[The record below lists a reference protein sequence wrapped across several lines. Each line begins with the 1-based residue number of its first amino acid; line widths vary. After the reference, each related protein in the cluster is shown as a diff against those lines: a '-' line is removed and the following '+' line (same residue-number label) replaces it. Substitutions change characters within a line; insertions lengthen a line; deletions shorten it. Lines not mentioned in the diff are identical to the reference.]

1 MGWATALF
9 VAAVAIATAVE
20 LWLASRQATAVGA
33 HRDRIPEPFAGRL
46 SPEDHRKAADYTTA
60 KLRLGTV
67 GTVINA
73 GVTLALTVGG
83 GIAAIDALW
92 RRTGWGEPWLGM
104 AVIASVALLVGIVGL
119 PFSLL
124 RTFRIEA
131 RFGFNRTTP
140 LIFLAD
146 LGKGLALALAVG
158 GPLVLAV
165 LALMDR
171 AGRWWWLAA
180 FGCWLA
186 VTLLI
191 TWAWPAFIAPLF
203 NKFSPLEDASLKGR
217 IEALLV
223 RCGFRSSGVFVID
236 GSRRSAHG
244 NAYFTGIGR
253 HKRIVFFDTL
263 LAQLAAPEIEA
274 VLAHELGHFRLRHIR
289 QRLLVSCATA
299 LAGFA
304 LLGWLAGK
312 PGFYRVLEVPQPS
325 AHAALLLF
333 ALIVPVALFFTTP
346 LGSLWSR
353 RHEFAADRFASQHA
367 SAQELAS
374 ALVKLYRDNA
384 STLTPDSLYTAFYY
398 SHPPALQR
406 IARLGALSAAA
417 ADTAC
422 RPCAGTRALPPGS

>member
-1 MGWATALF
+1 MHWHTTLF
-9 VAAVAIATAVE
+9 IAAVAIATEVE
-20 LWLASRQATAVGA
+20 LWLAGRQITAVAA
-33 HRDRIPEPFAGRL
+33 HRDRIPEPFAGQL
-46 SPEDHRKAADYTTA
+46 SPEDHRKAADYTVA
-60 KLRLGTV
+60 KARLGMV
-67 GTVINA
+67 GAVIDA

-92 RRTGWGEPWLGM
+92 RHTGWREPWLGL
-104 AVIASVALLVGIVGL
+104 AVIGTVAAVIGIIGL
-119 PFSLL
+119 PLSVL

-131 RFGFNRTTP
+131 AFGFNRMTP
-140 LIFLAD
+140 MIFLAD
-146 LGKGLALALAVG
+146 LCKGIALAVLIG

-165 LALMDR
+165 LVLMDH

-180 FGCWLA
+180 FGCWLV

-217 IEALLV
+217 IEALLE
-223 RCGFRSSGVFVID
+223 RCGFRSSGVFVVD

-263 LAQLAAPEIEA
+263 LKQLGSLEIEA
-274 VLAHELGHFRLRHIR
+274 VLAHELGHFRLRHVR
-289 QRLLVSCATA
+289 QRLIVSFVTMLV
-299 LAGFA
+299 GFA

-312 PGFYRVLEVPQPS
+312 PGFYRALGVPTPS
-325 AHAALLLF
+325 THAALILF
-333 ALIVPVALFFTTP
+333 ALAVPVALFFTTP
-346 LGSLWSR
+346 LSSLWSR

-374 ALVKLYRDNA
+374 ALVKLYRENA
-384 STLTPDSLYTAFYY
+384 STLTPDPLYTAFYY
-398 SHPPALQR
+398 SHPPALAR
-406 IARLGALSAAA
+406 ITRL
-417 ADTAC
+417 TA
-422 RPCAGTRALPPGS
+422 PSPAST

>member
-1 MGWATALF
+1 VDTPQADDVGNQNGDILMHWPTALF
-9 VAAVAIATAVE
+9 IAAVAAVTVVE
-20 LWLASRQATAVGA
+20 LWLAARQVAAVEA

-46 SPEDHRKAADYTTA
+46 SPEDHRKAADYTVA
-60 KLRLGTV
+60 KIRLSRISNL
-67 GTVINA
+67 INA
-73 GVTLALTVGG
+73 ALTLALTVGG
-83 GIAAIDALW
+83 GIAAADRLW
-92 RRTGWGEPWLGM
+92 RHTGWGEPWLGL
-104 AVIASVALLVGIVGL
+104 AVIATIAAVIGLVGL
-119 PFSLL
+119 PMALW
-124 RTFRIEA
+124 RTFRLEA

-140 LIFLAD
+140 AIFLAD
-146 LGKGLALALAVG
+146 LAKGLALAALIG

-165 LALMDR
+165 LVLMAR

-203 NKFSPLEDASLKGR
+203 NKFSPLGDASLKER
-217 IEALLV
+217 IEALLA

-263 LAQLAAPEIEA
+263 LSQLAATEIEA
-274 VLAHELGHFRLRHIR
+274 VLAHELGHFRLHHVR
-289 QRLLVSCATA
+289 QRLLVSFATL

-304 LLGWLAGK
+304 LLGWLAGR
-312 PGFYRVLEVPQPS
+312 PAFYRVLGVPTPS
-325 AHAALLLF
+325 PHAALLLF
-333 ALIVPVALFFTTP
+333 ALAGPVALFFTTP

-353 RHEFAADRFASQHA
+353 RHEFAADRFASEHA
-367 SAQELAS
+367 SANELAS

-384 STLTPDSLYTAFYY
+384 STLTPDPLYTAFYY

-406 IARLGALSAAA
+406 IARLTGSA
-417 ADTAC
+417 
-422 RPCAGTRALPPGS
+422 PSG

>member
-1 MGWATALF
+1 MHWPTTLF
-9 VAAVAIATAVE
+9 IAAVAIATAVE
-20 LWLASRQATAVGA
+20 LWLAARQITAVAA
-33 HRDRIPEPFAGRL
+33 HRDRIPQPFAGQL
-46 SPEDHRKAADYTTA
+46 SPEDHRKAADYTVA
-60 KLRLGTV
+60 KARLGMV
-67 GTVINA
+67 STVIDSI
-73 GVTLALTVGG
+73 VTLALTVGG
-83 GIAAIDALW
+83 GVAAIDALW
-92 RRTGWGEPWLGM
+92 RHTGWGEPWLGLV
-104 AVIASVALLVGIVGL
+104 VIGTVAAMVGIVGL
-119 PFSLL
+119 PLSLL

-131 RFGFNRTTP
+131 AFGFNRTTP

-146 LGKGLALALAVG
+146 LCKGVALAVLIG

-165 LALMDR
+165 LVLMDH

-217 IEALLV
+217 IEALLE
-223 RCGFRSSGVFVID
+223 RCGFRSSGVFVVD

-263 LAQLAAPEIEA
+263 LKQLASPEIEA
-274 VLAHELGHFRLRHIR
+274 VLAHELGHFRLRHVR
-289 QRLLVSCATA
+289 QRLLVSFVTM
-299 LAGFA
+299 LVGFA

-312 PGFYRVLEVPQPS
+312 PGFYRALGVPTPS
-325 AHAALLLF
+325 THAALILF
-333 ALIVPVALFFTTP
+333 ALVVPVALFFTTP

-374 ALVKLYRDNA
+374 ALVKLYRENA
-384 STLTPDSLYTAFYY
+384 NTLTPDPLYTAFYY
-398 SHPPALQR
+398 SHPPALER
-406 IARLGALSAAA
+406 IARLTAASPA
-417 ADTAC
+417 ST
-422 RPCAGTRALPPGS
+422 

>member
-1 MGWATALF
+1 MRWPTALF
-9 VAAVAIATAVE
+9 VAAVALATAIE
-20 LWLASRQATAVGA
+20 LWLAARQAAAVRA
-33 HRDRIPEPFAGRL
+33 HRDSIPEPFAGRL
-46 SPEDHRKAADYTTA
+46 SAEDHRKAADYTLA
-60 KLRLGTV
+60 KLRLGSIATLV
-67 GTVINA
+67 DA
-73 GVTLALTVGG
+73 AVTLALTVAG

-92 RRTGWGEPWLGM
+92 RRTGWGEPWLGL
-104 AVIASVALLVGIVGL
+104 AVIATVALAVGITGL
-119 PFSLL
+119 PFSIL

-146 LGKGLALALAVG
+146 LAKALALAALIG
-158 GPLVLAV
+158 GPLILAV
-165 LALMDR
+165 LALMDH

-180 FGCWLA
+180 FGCWLG

-203 NKFSPLEDASLKGR
+203 NRFSPLEDASLRAR
-217 IEALLV
+217 IESLLE
-223 RCGFRSSGVFVID
+223 RCGFHSSGVFVID

-244 NAYFTGIGR
+244 NAYFTGIGN

-263 LAQLAAPEIEA
+263 LEQLASPEIEA

-289 QRLLVSCATA
+289 NRLLVSCVTM
-299 LAGFA
+299 LGGFA

-312 PGFYRVLEVPQPS
+312 PGFYHVLGVPTPS
-325 AHAALLLF
+325 SHAALLLF
-333 ALIVPVALFFTTP
+333 ALIVPVALFFATP

-367 SAQELAS
+367 SAAELAS

-384 STLTPDSLYTAFYY
+384 STLTPDPLYTAFHY
-398 SHPPALQR
+398 SHPPALER
-406 IARLGALSAAA
+406 IARLTGARSA
-417 ADTAC
+417 
-422 RPCAGTRALPPGS
+422 

>member
-1 MGWATALF
+1 MHWPTILF
-9 VAAVAIATAVE
+9 IVAVAAAAAVE
-20 LWLASRQATAVGA
+20 LWLAARQIAAVAG

-46 SPEDHRKAADYTTA
+46 SPEDHRKAADYTIAKA
-60 KLRLGTV
+60 KLGMA

-73 GVTLALTVGG
+73 GVTLALTIGG
-83 GIAAIDALW
+83 GIAAIDGLW
-92 RRTGWGEPWLGM
+92 RHSGWPEPWLGI
-104 AVIASVALLVGIVGL
+104 AVIATVAAVIGIIGL
-119 PFSLL
+119 PVSLL
-124 RTFRIEA
+124 RIFRIEA
-131 RFGFNRTTP
+131 DFGFNRTTP
-140 LIFLAD
+140 LTFIAD
-146 LGKGLALALAVG
+146 LGKGIALAALLG

-165 LALMDR
+165 LLLMDH

-217 IEALLV
+217 IEALV
-223 RCGFRSSGVFVID
+223 ARCGFRSSGVFIVD

-263 LAQLAAPEIEA
+263 LQQLASAEIEA
-274 VLAHELGHFRLRHIR
+274 VLAHELGHFRLRHVR
-289 QRLLVSCATA
+289 QRLLVSIATM
-299 LAGFA
+299 LVGFA

-312 PGFYRVLEVPQPS
+312 PDFYRVLGVPVPS
-325 AHAALLLF
+325 PHAALLLF
-333 ALIVPVALFFTTP
+333 ALVVPVALFFTTP

-353 RHEFAADRFASQHA
+353 RHEFAADRFASEYA

-384 STLTPDSLYTAFYY
+384 STLTPDPLYTAFYY
-398 SHPPALQR
+398 SHPPALER
-406 IARLGALSAAA
+406 ISRLVA
-417 ADTAC
+417 T
-422 RPCAGTRALPPGS
+422 GSSGG

>member
-1 MGWATALF
+1 MHWPTALF
-9 VAAVAIATAVE
+9 IAAVAVAMAVE
-20 LWLASRQATAVGA
+20 LWLASRQIAAVEA

-46 SPEDHRKAADYTTA
+46 SAEDHRKAADYTVA
-60 KLRLGTV
+60 KVRLGRVDTV
-67 GTVINA
+67 VNA
-73 GVTLALTVGG
+73 AVTLALTVGG
-83 GIAAIDALW
+83 GIAALDALW
-92 RRTGWGEPWLGM
+92 RHTGWGEPWLGIV
-104 AVIASVALLVGIVGL
+104 VIATVAVVFGVVSLPVSLV
-119 PFSLL
+119 
-124 RTFRIEA
+124 RTFRVEA

-140 LIFLAD
+140 MIFVTD
-146 LGKGLALALAVG
+146 LGKGIALAALIG

-165 LALMDR
+165 LVLMDR

-203 NKFSPLEDASLKGR
+203 NKFSPLEDASLKDR
-217 IEALLV
+217 IEALLA

-253 HKRIVFFDTL
+253 QKRIVFFDTL
-263 LAQLAAPEIEA
+263 LKQLASSEIEA
-274 VLAHELGHFRLRHIR
+274 VLAHELGHFRLRHVR
-289 QRLLVSCATA
+289 QRLLVSVVTM
-299 LAGFA
+299 LVGFA

-312 PGFYRVLEVPQPS
+312 PGFYLALGVPTPS

-333 ALIVPVALFFTTP
+333 ALAGPVALFFTTP
-346 LGSLWSR
+346 LSSLWSR
-353 RHEFAADRFASQHA
+353 RHEFAADRFASQQA

-384 STLTPDSLYTAFYY
+384 STLTPDPIYTAFYY
-398 SHPPALQR
+398 SHPPALAR
-406 IARLGALSAAA
+406 IARLTSASPAA
-417 ADTAC
+417 
-422 RPCAGTRALPPGS
+422 

>member
-1 MGWATALF
+1 MYWPTALF
-9 VAAVAIATAVE
+9 IAAVTVATAVE
-20 LWLASRQATAVGA
+20 LWLAARQIGAVAG
-33 HRDRIPEPFAGRL
+33 HRDRIPEAFAGRL
-46 SPEDHRKAADYTTA
+46 SPEDHRKAADYTVA
-60 KLRLGTV
+60 KARLSMI

-83 GIAAIDALW
+83 GIAAIDSLW
-92 RRTGWGEPWLGM
+92 RHTGWGEPWLGI
-104 AVIASVALLVGIVGL
+104 AVIGTVAAVVGIVGL
-119 PFSLL
+119 PLSLL

-131 RFGFNRTTP
+131 DFGFNRTTP

-146 LGKGLALALAVG
+146 LGKGIALAVLLG

-165 LALMDR
+165 LVLMDR

-180 FGCWLA
+180 FGCWLV

-203 NKFSPLEDASLKGR
+203 NRFSPLEDASLKDR

-263 LAQLAAPEIEA
+263 LKQLASPEIEA
-274 VLAHELGHFRLRHIR
+274 VLAHELGHFRLRHVR
-289 QRLLVSCATA
+289 QRLLVSFATM

-304 LLGWLAGK
+304 LLGWLAGR
-312 PGFYRVLEVPQPS
+312 PGFYRVLGVPTPS
-325 AHAALLLF
+325 PHAALILF
-333 ALIVPVALFFTTP
+333 ALVVPVALFFTTP

-384 STLTPDSLYTAFYY
+384 STLTPDPLYTAFYY
-398 SHPPALQR
+398 SHPPALER
-406 IARLGALSAAA
+406 IARLTAAS
-417 ADTAC
+417 
-422 RPCAGTRALPPGS
+422 P

>member
-1 MGWATALF
+1 MHWPTTLFIFAVAAATA
-9 VAAVAIATAVE
+9 TE
-20 LWLASRQATAVGA
+20 LWLAARQIGAVA
-33 HRDRIPEPFAGRL
+33 RHRDRIPEPFAGRL
-46 SPEDHRKAADYTTA
+46 SPEEHRKAADYTIAKA
-60 KLRLGTV
+60 KLGMI

-92 RRTGWGEPWLGM
+92 RHAGWAEPWSGI
-104 AVIASVALLVGIVGL
+104 AVIATVAAVIGIIGL
-119 PFSLL
+119 PVSLL

-131 RFGFNRTTP
+131 AFGFNRTTP
-140 LIFLAD
+140 LTFVAD
-146 LGKGLALALAVG
+146 LCKGIALAALIG

-165 LALMDR
+165 LVLMDG

-217 IEALLV
+217 IEALLA
-223 RCGFRSSGVFVID
+223 RCGFRSSGVFIID

-263 LAQLAAPEIEA
+263 LQQLAATEIEA
-274 VLAHELGHFRLRHIR
+274 VLAHELGHFRLRHVR
-289 QRLLVSCATA
+289 QRLLVSIITM
-299 LAGFA
+299 LVGFA
-304 LLGWLAGK
+304 LLGWLAGR
-312 PGFYRVLEVPQPS
+312 PGFYRALGMPVPSP
-325 AHAALLLF
+325 HAALLLF
-333 ALIVPVALFFTTP
+333 ALVVPVALFFTTP

-353 RHEFAADRFASQHA
+353 RHEFAADRFASQYA

-384 STLTPDSLYTAFYY
+384 STLTPDPVYTAFYY
-398 SHPPALQR
+398 SHPPALER
-406 IARLGALSAAA
+406 ISRLVGM
-417 ADTAC
+417 
-422 RPCAGTRALPPGS
+422 GS

>member
-1 MGWATALF
+1 MYWPTTLF
-9 VAAVAIATAVE
+9 IVAVAAATAVE
-20 LWLASRQATAVGA
+20 LWLAARQIAAVAG
-33 HRDRIPEPFAGRL
+33 HRDRIPAPFAGRL
-46 SPEDHRKAADYTTA
+46 SPEDHRKAADYTIAKA
-60 KLRLGTV
+60 KLGMA

-83 GIAAIDALW
+83 GIAAIDGLW
-92 RRTGWGEPWLGM
+92 RHTGWAEAWLGI
-104 AVIASVALLVGIVGL
+104 AVIATVAVLLGVVGL
-119 PFSLL
+119 PVSLL

-131 RFGFNRTTP
+131 KFGFNRTTP
-140 LIFLAD
+140 LTFIAD
-146 LGKGLALALAVG
+146 LGKGIALAALIG

-165 LALMDR
+165 LLLMDH

-203 NKFSPLEDASLKGR
+203 NKFSPLEDASLKERLEG
-217 IEALLV
+217 LV
-223 RCGFRSSGVFVID
+223 ARCGFRSSGVFIID

-263 LAQLAAPEIEA
+263 LQQLAAAEIEA
-274 VLAHELGHFRLRHIR
+274 VLAHELGHFRLRHVR
-289 QRLLVSCATA
+289 QRLLASTA
-299 LAGFA
+299 MMLVGFA
-304 LLGWLAGK
+304 VLGWLAGK
-312 PGFYRVLEVPQPS
+312 PGFYHVLGVPVPS

-333 ALIVPVALFFTTP
+333 ALVVPVALFFTTP

-353 RHEFAADRFASQHA
+353 RHEFAADRFASQYA

-384 STLTPDSLYTAFYY
+384 STLTPDPLYTAFYY
-398 SHPPALQR
+398 SHPPALER
-406 IARLGALSAAA
+406 ISRLVGAS
-417 ADTAC
+417 
-422 RPCAGTRALPPGS
+422 S